1 MTELETVPGVPIA
14 FHNTIAV
21 TWQRDH
27 VFQVGRPG
35 GPQVTIDSKAK
46 EGPSPVD
53 ALLIGLGSCTAVDV
67 VDILAKRRTPV
78 ATLSVDVVAARADAV
93 PKRVIGALL
102 TYHISGDGIERVHA
116 ERAVDLAVNKYC
128 SVRMSLD
135 PNLPVRWKVVLN
147 GEEG

>member
-1 MTELETVPGVPIA
+1 MIELDTIPGIPIA

-21 TWQRDH
+21 TWQHDH
-27 VFQVGRPG
+27 VFQAGRPG
-35 GPQVTIDSKAK
+35 GQQVTIDSKAK

-53 ALLIGLGSCTAVDV
+53 SLLIALGTCTAVDV
-67 VDILAKRRTPV
+67 VDILAKRRTP
-78 ATLSVDVVAARADAV
+78 AASLSVDVTAARADAV

-102 TYHISGDGIERVHA
+102 TYHISGEGVERVHA

-128 SVRMSLD
+128 SVRTSLD

-147 GEEG
+147 GKEG